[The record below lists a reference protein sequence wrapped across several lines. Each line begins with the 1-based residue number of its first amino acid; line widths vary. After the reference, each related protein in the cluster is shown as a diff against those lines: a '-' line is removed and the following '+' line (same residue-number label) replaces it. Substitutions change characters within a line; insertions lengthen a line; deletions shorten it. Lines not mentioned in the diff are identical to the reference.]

1 MAAVDAAEFPIGMVA
16 VALAAGRVSTVAGAV
31 AAAHGDTAAV
41 AAVVVAA
48 AAAAAHAD
56 TGTVDEIGST
66 AED

>member
-1 MAAVDAAEFPIGMVA
+1 MVA
-16 VALAAGRVSTVAGAV
+16 AALAAERVSTVVGAV
-31 AAAHGDTAAV
+31 AAVHGDTAAV
-41 AAVVVAA
+41 AAAHGDIAVVAAVVVA